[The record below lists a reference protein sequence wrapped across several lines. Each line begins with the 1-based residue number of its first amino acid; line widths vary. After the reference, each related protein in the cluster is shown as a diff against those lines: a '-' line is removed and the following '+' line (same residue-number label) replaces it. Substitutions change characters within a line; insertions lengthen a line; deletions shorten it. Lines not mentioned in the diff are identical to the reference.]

1 MKLNPYYTN
10 QELKDIGFRSLG
22 RQVLI
27 SRTCRIY
34 TPDTIS
40 IGSHVLIDDFTILNG
55 DITIGNHVHISS
67 NCEFYA
73 GEASITIGDFS
84 GISSRC
90 AFYATSDDFSGA
102 SLNNPTVPKAFRF
115 EKNLPITLGKH
126 VLIGTGCSVMPGVDI
141 GEGCSFGSMT
151 LINKSTEPWGIY
163 VGTPARRIREREQG
177 LLEFEKKLT
186 GGSDA
191 GRHNT

>member
-1 MKLNPYYTN
+1 MAKLNPYYTN
-10 QELKDIGFRSLG
+10 RELKEIGFKALG

-34 TPDTIS
+34 TPDQIS
-40 IGSHVLIDDFTILNG
+40 IGDHVLIDDFTILNG
-55 DITIGNHVHISS
+55 EINIGTHVHVSS

-73 GEASITIGDFS
+73 GESSITIEDFV
-84 GISSRC
+84 GISSRN

-102 SLNNPTVPKAFRF
+102 SLNNPTVPRQYRF
-115 EKNLPITLGKH
+115 EKNLPVVLHKH
-126 VLIGTGCSVMPGVDI
+126 VLTGTCCSFMPGVDV

-163 VGTPARRIREREQG
+163 IGIPARRIKEREKG

-186 GGSDA
+186 GGK
-191 GRHNT
+191 

>member
-10 QELKDIGFRSLG
+10 QELKEMGFRALG

-40 IGSHVLIDDFTILNG
+40 LGSHVLIDDFTILNG

-73 GEASITIGDFS
+73 GEA
-84 GISSRC
+84 
-90 AFYATSDDFSGA
+90 
-102 SLNNPTVPKAFRF
+102 
-115 EKNLPITLGKH
+115 
-126 VLIGTGCSVMPGVDI
+126 
-141 GEGCSFGSMT
+141 
-151 LINKSTEPWGIY
+151 
-163 VGTPARRIREREQG
+163 
-177 LLEFEKKLT
+177 
-186 GGSDA
+186 
-191 GRHNT
+191 

>member
-10 QELKDIGFRSLG
+10 RELKEMGFRSLG

-34 TPDTIS
+34 TADTIS
-40 IGSHVLIDDFTILNG
+40 IGNHVLVDDFTILNG
-55 DITIGNHVHISS
+55 DITIGAHVHISS

-163 VGTPARRIREREQG
+163 MGIPARRVKEREKG

-186 GGSDA
+186 GYSNADQ
-191 GRHNT
+191 